1 MPSRRRIAW
10 RTTTGILVLSL
21 LFVAPAHAYVD
32 PGSGSVLLQ
41 VLIAG
46 LLAVGFTI
54 KTFWGNL
61 KRRVTGIFSRSSK
74 APDDGQDPS

>member
-1 MPSRRRIAW
+1 MRTLPILATCLLLIA
-10 RTTTGILVLSL
+10 TE
-21 LFVAPAHAYVD
+21 AHAYID

-41 VLIAG
+41 VLLAG

-61 KRRVTGIFSRSSK
+61 KSRVTGLFSRSK
-74 APDDGQDPS
+74 RPADDDSDPS

>member
-1 MPSRRRIAW
+1 MSLRRC
-10 RTTTGILVLSL
+10 LLHVLAAAVL
-21 LFVAPAHAYVD
+21 IGLTVDDAQAYVD

-61 KRRVTGIFSRSSK
+61 KRRVSGIFSRSHK
-74 APDDGQDPS
+74 APDDDQDPS

>member
-1 MPSRRRIAW
+1 MSPRRLLLHAMIV
-10 RTTTGILVLSL
+10 GLLVEL
-21 LFVAPAHAYVD
+21 VGTDVQAYVD

-61 KRRVTGIFSRSSK
+61 KRRVTGLFSRSHK
-74 APDDGQDPS
+74 VPDDGQDPS